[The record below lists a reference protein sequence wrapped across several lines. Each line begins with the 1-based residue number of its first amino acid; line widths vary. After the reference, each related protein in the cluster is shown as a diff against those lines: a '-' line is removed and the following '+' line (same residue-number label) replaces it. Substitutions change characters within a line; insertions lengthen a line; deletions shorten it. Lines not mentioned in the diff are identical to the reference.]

1 MIPEEYEYSDPGLS
15 SRVND
20 FGDEYHLPDDDE
32 ANQEKSILKDV
43 KRLKR
48 RYRNF
53 GEYCEAMRLYQ
64 NYCNDLIDK
73 YGGKKRF
80 RFALAIGMVKEYIPF
95 KPEIRNDKRNKPYI
109 KGGEI
114 WLNDKDEHETSY
126 IESDISPIEN
136 PDISLGIDNDK
147 GISKLLG
154 NNFIMRKKISQ
165 ELDAIDKFY
174 SGKVKH
180 PTRMTKRAQKRKI
193 LMKKYTKQSESPIT
207 DKLRDYDERLFM
219 MYDVDEDDP
228 DKVIMYKDVSINQ
241 EQADEIEADSALRN
255 MGINLNR
262 HSLSKKSRKVVRR
275 NDKKKKKK
283 SKNKTSDKWM
293 KKFTNGEY
301 DTFDEFERNMQELV
315 SNGLRNANK

>member
-114 WLNDKDEHETSY
+114 WLV
-126 IESDISPIEN
+126 
-136 PDISLGIDNDK
+136 
-147 GISKLLG
+147 
-154 NNFIMRKKISQ
+154 
-165 ELDAIDKFY
+165 DAINLLKKEGFPLYTVVVENGKYYDTGNKIEYMKTVVEMALHHKDINGEFRKF
-174 SGKVKH
+174 
-180 PTRMTKRAQKRKI
+180 
-193 LMKKYTKQSESPIT
+193 L
-207 DKLRDYDERLFM
+207 
-219 MYDVDEDDP
+219 
-228 DKVIMYKDVSINQ
+228 
-241 EQADEIEADSALRN
+241 
-255 MGINLNR
+255 
-262 HSLSKKSRKVVRR
+262 HSL
-275 NDKKKKKK
+275 N
-283 SKNKTSDKWM
+283 
-293 KKFTNGEY
+293 
-301 DTFDEFERNMQELV
+301 L
-315 SNGLRNANK
+315 